1 MLGVIFNLIR
11 SRIKRR
17 KASPIVEEGLL
28 IGLALIMLAL
38 LLSIISGLFG
48 YLKNIVSSVGAASGS
63 VWQKIMG
70 DFDRI
75 WNAIKGIFGG

>member
-1 MLGVIFNLIR
+1 MLGVILSLIR
-11 SRIKRR
+11 SKIRRR

-38 LLSIISGLFG
+38 LLSIVSGLFG
-48 YLKNIVSSVGAASGS
+48 YLRNVVNSVGAASGS

-75 WNAIKGIFGG
+75 WNAIKGMFGG